1 MLFVT
6 IVGLYTSRIVLDTL
20 GFENYGIYTL
30 VGGIIVFFS
39 FINNA
44 LLTSTQRSISYELG
58 KENPNIKPI
67 FSECF
72 RLHAILS
79 LIILLLAETIGL
91 WVVNCFLNI
100 PESKMAV
107 ANWVYQF
114 SVFCAILS
122 ILRCPLNAVLIAY
135 ERMSLYAYIG
145 VLETALKLVVAYCIV
160 IIPNDKLFS
169 YALLTFI
176 STLIIFI
183 INTIY
188 TLKKIPEVRFV
199 KSEAKHSKN
208 ILGFTKWTIFGSIA
222 NVCIEQGLNLLINF
236 FYGITVNAAIGIA
249 NQVNT
254 HISAFVNNFQV
265 AFNPQLTKNEA
276 SKNRS
281 RQYSLIFKS
290 AKFSYFIMLFIAA
303 PIILNLDYLLK
314 IWLVNYPPE
323 TTNICIFIIIGV
335 LIETLSGPLWV
346 SIFATGKIKTYQ
358 IVISLILL
366 LNIPVSL
373 VLGKMGLPPYTI
385 YAARASIYI
394 LAISCRLTF
403 LRKLINLNIYEFIRK
418 VIYPTLAVSAIIV
431 TLIVLKYMYISNTT
445 FTSFVIESLLLVFVE
460 IVVIGAIGLNNNERK
475 FIFNIIKSKLKI

>member
-6 IVGLYTSRIVLDTL
+6 IVGLYTSRVVLDTL
-20 GFENYGIYTL
+20 GVENYGIYTL

-39 FINNA
+39 FINNS
-44 LLTSTQRSISYELG
+44 LLTSTQRFISYELG
-58 KENPNIKPI
+58 KESPNIKPI

-79 LIILLLAETIGL
+79 LIILILAETIGL
-91 WVVNCFLNI
+91 WVVNSILNI
-100 PESKMAV
+100 PEDKMTAT
-107 ANWVYQF
+107 NWVYQF
-114 SVFCAILS
+114 SVFCTILS

-145 VLETALKLVVAYCIV
+145 IIETVLKLLVAYCIV
-160 IIPNDKLFS
+160 IIPYDKLSS

-176 STLIIFI
+176 STVIILT
-183 INTIY
+183 INTVY
-188 TLKKIPEVRFV
+188 TFKNVPEIGFV
-199 KSEAKHSKN
+199 KSETKYSKN

-222 NVCIEQGLNLLINF
+222 NVSIEQGLNLLINF

-276 SKNRS
+276 SKNRN

-290 AKFSYFIMLFIAA
+290 SKFSYFIMLFIAT

-314 IWLVNYPPE
+314 IWLVDYPQE
-323 TTNICIFIIIGV
+323 TTSICIFIITGV

-366 LNIPVSL
+366 LNIPASL
-373 VLGKMGLPPYTI
+373 IIGKLGIPPFAI
-385 YAARASIYI
+385 YAVRASIYI
-394 LAISCRLTF
+394 LALSCRLLFLHKLIDLNIIDFIKNVIIPTVAVSVIITTLIIMKYIYIHDTTF
-403 LRKLINLNIYEFIRK
+403 LSFI
-418 VIYPTLAVSAIIV
+418 
-431 TLIVLKYMYISNTT
+431 
-445 FTSFVIESLLLVFVE
+445 IESLFIVFAE
-460 IVVIGAIGLNNNERK
+460 IIVIGIIGLNSNERK
-475 FIFNIIKSKLKI
+475 FIFNIIKSKLKR